1 MIKKMMMTAACV
13 AMMSLPALAQAPA
26 SGGMQPSDAATSS
39 GAQAPAD
46 ASGTAVHRPKRQQHA
61 KLVKHKKAPAKHS
74 RKPQSSEP
82 DSSDG
87 ASSPQ

>member
-13 AMMSLPALAQAPA
+13 AVMSLPAFAQAP
-26 SGGMQPSDAATSS
+26 GGMQPSDAATSS